1 MSIKRDAIS
10 VVEEIEQMKKR
21 GEVVDLSEFF
31 ETNEYGA
38 YKFPQ
43 KYPDTPGLKVYK
55 STKMKPTDKMI
66 WFLNQL
72 GVEKA
77 SEPGWLKMY
86 YNNTLIFMHERE
98 LYMIIGL
105 LANQITPYYWGPF
118 GVGKTFKANR
128 IFKKLF
134 GRVHSIRMFKNT
146 SQEELFGSVD
156 VLNVYT
162 ISNILKDILISY
174 DINELAIQNIMMEA
188 GRVTETVEKLAKE
201 QGLGEKET
209 EMLKNKIL
217 QHNINRILG
226 KYLTPKDILKISQ
239 QLNDKLRI
247 IRLSN
252 FYFAEIGKALE
263 ENSSLL
269 IDEIDKV
276 SDKDLNLI
284 SQPVQSRDRAIQIT
298 GFGTFEFNQPIILL
312 GNKENISRF
321 ISSRVKSIQAMVLP
335 ESLLEELLK
344 SEGITDPEV
353 LRSLIKLAPKL
364 ETGEIS
370 IRELVNNGL
379 VAQQIKE
386 LKTSAQLPI
395 SIDIN
400 DVLSD

>member
-1 MSIKRDAIS
+1 MTLKRDAIAIA
-10 VVEEIEQMKKR
+10 EEIEQMKKR

-43 KYPDTPGLKVYK
+43 KYPDTPGLKVFK
-55 STKMKPTDKMI
+55 DTKMNPKDKMK
-66 WFLNQL
+66 WFINQL
-72 GVEKA
+72 GVERA
-77 SEPGWLKMY
+77 SEPGWLKLY
-86 YNNTLIFMHERE
+86 YNKTLIFMHERE
-98 LYMIIGL
+98 LFIILGL
-105 LANQITPYYWGPF
+105 LANHITPYYWGPF
-118 GVGKTFKANR
+118 GVGKTFKTNR
-128 IFKKLF
+128 LLKKLF

-162 ISNILKDILISY
+162 ISNMLKDILVSF
-174 DINELAIQNIMMEA
+174 DINDIAIQNIMMEA
-188 GRVTETVEKLAKE
+188 GRVTESVERIART
-201 QGLGEKET
+201 QGLDEKST
-209 EMLKNKIL
+209 EMLKANIL
-217 QHNINRILG
+217 QYRINNVLS
-226 KYLTPKDILKISQ
+226 KYLTAKDIMKISQ

-263 ENSSLL
+263 ENSSLI
-269 IDEIDKV
+269 IDEVDKV

-298 GFGTFEFNQPIILL
+298 GFGTFEFNQPVVLL

-321 ISSRVKSIQAMVLP
+321 IASRVKAVQAMVLP
-335 ESLLEELLK
+335 EPLLEELLK

-353 LRSLIKLAPKL
+353 LKRLLKLAPKL
-364 ETGEIS
+364 ETGETS
-370 IRELVNNGL
+370 IRELINDGL

-395 SIDIN
+395 SIDI
-400 DVLSD
+400 DDILSD